1 MLCVVVCCLF
11 TFVFLY
17 VSQLLQCEVAA
28 VGLVEHLLEELF
40 CGIIV
45 FHLHEE
51 ISFTAFEE
59 ADECFFGLLFFS
71 IVILVIAI
79 SIHHGGDDFR

>member
-40 CGIIV
+40 CRNLTLRTRDCCTEVTELQTKIKSITSQPECMIGKIDLV
-45 FHLHEE
+45 TLDM
-51 ISFTAFEE
+51 AF
-59 ADECFFGLLFFS
+59 
-71 IVILVIAI
+71 
-79 SIHHGGDDFR
+79 